1 MPRLSKKP
9 KKNHAKLAPGFTQSR
24 AAYKQVHAHLTAHLG
39 KHPHFHYN
47 MSEFQPGH
55 TLSLLDT
62 DTGKLLAFCTLNP
75 SIREASTPSKNKK
88 KKQAQKEY
96 LQIGIMEVVDEA
108 QRGKGL
114 GRRMLD
120 QIVAIAR
127 QGGFKCLRTFAIT
140 TAAEFY
146 RKYGF
151 VTDLSMIQHEMNV
164 RFDLLA

>member
-75 SIREASTPSKNKK
+75 SIREASTPKNKK
-88 KKQAQKEY
+88 NKHVY

>member
-24 AAYKQVHAHLTAHLG
+24 AAYKQVHAHLTAHLD
-39 KHPHFHYN
+39 KHPHFKYD
-47 MSEFQPGH
+47 MTEFQPGH
-55 TLSLLDT
+55 TLSLLST
-62 DTGKLLAFCTLNP
+62 DTGKLLAFCTVNP
-75 SIREASTPSKNKK
+75 SIREAATPKK
-88 KKQAQKEY
+88 KHTQKEY

-127 QGGFKCLRTFAIT
+127 QGGFQCLRTFAIT

-151 VTDLSMIQHEMNV
+151 VTDVAMIHKEMNV

>member
-1 MPRLSKKP
+1 
-9 KKNHAKLAPGFTQSR
+9 
-24 AAYKQVHAHLTAHLG
+24 
-39 KHPHFHYN
+39 
-47 MSEFQPGH
+47 
-55 TLSLLDT
+55 
-62 DTGKLLAFCTLNP
+62 
-75 SIREASTPSKNKK
+75 
-88 KKQAQKEY
+88 
-96 LQIGIMEVVDEA
+96 MEVVDEA